1 MTASDAQAYRNHLR
15 HEADLPFHCSART
28 EPESAFAI
36 ARRHRRNLAA
46 LALDGG
52 GDERRAER
60 ADDAANAG
68 ELARIEAKLNAVI
81 ELFATLAAATVAL
94 PGSRPLRFN
103 AHGVEWQ
110 GGEVPAPGTPVLI
123 RLHLEA
129 SPVLPLEL
137 AARVAEPLEAGWSLA
152 LFEPLKAP
160 LPDLIGKIVFRE
172 HRRQLADSTGNPN

>member
-15 HEADLPFHCSART
+15 HEADLPFLCSVRA
-28 EPESAFAI
+28 EAESAFAI

-52 GDERRAER
+52 GDERRVER
-60 ADDAANAG
+60 ADDGANTG

-81 ELFATLAAATVAL
+81 ELFASIAGAAVEC
-94 PGSRPLRFN
+94 PPSRPLRFN
-103 AHGVEWQ
+103 AYGVEWQ
-110 GGEVPAPGTPVLI
+110 GGEALAPGTPVLI
-123 RLHLEA
+123 RLHLET

-137 AARVAEPLEAGWSLA
+137 TARVDAPLEAGWSLA
-152 LFEPLKAP
+152 LFEPLKVP

-172 HRRQLADSTGNPN
+172 HRRQLADSTGNQK